1 MSENVIFGSEIG
13 ILLVL
18 SFPLM
23 SENVI
28 FGSEIG
34 IPLVFLT
41 NVNWQSA
48 SSSRCRFLADS
59 IVVLVVVVVVVV
71 LVVVVCCISLL
82 G

>member
-18 SFPLM
+18 SLPLM

-41 NVNWQSA
+41 NVN
-48 SSSRCRFLADS
+48 
-59 IVVLVVVVVVVV
+59 
-71 LVVVVCCISLL
+71 
-82 G
+82 

>member
-41 NVNWQSA
+41 NVN
-48 SSSRCRFLADS
+48 
-59 IVVLVVVVVVVV
+59 
-71 LVVVVCCISLL
+71 
-82 G
+82 